1 VPISSR
7 PRIPLGAL
15 REREFRLYFTGQ
27 LVSLLGDAVTPFAL
41 AWAVLDLTGSARDL
55 GFVIAAKTAPL
66 VIFLLIGGVFADR
79 LPRRGVMLT
88 ADVARMAIQ
97 AATAA
102 LLLSHSAHIWE
113 LIVLQALAGTGTAF
127 FNPASTGL
135 TPLTVSPGRLQEAN
149 ALRGMST
156 AATLF
161 AGPAL
166 AGLLIVAVG
175 PGAALAIDAA
185 SFGVSAFY
193 LARLHLPAHIN
204 LPPQSFARDLADGWR
219 EFTAR
224 TWVWLIVISAS
235 IGNMMS
241 SVWLVLAAAWVKD
254 GHGGAGAWTAIL
266 VASAAGALAAGA
278 TVLRIKPQRPLLVG
292 IAAVVPNAAPSI
304 LLALKLPWETLV
316 VAELVTGFGNM
327 LFNTLWETTLQQHIP
342 PASLSRVSAYDWF
355 GSLLCQPLG
364 LALAG
369 VVAAG
374 IGMSRTLWIAGVV
387 QLVEIAATL
396 AAPSVRHLRRLEGLQ
411 PGGPQPEP
419 SPQAD

>member
-1 VPISSR
+1 M

-15 REREFRLYFTGQ
+15 REREFRLFFTGQ

-66 VIFLLIGGVFADR
+66 VVFLLVGGVFADR

-88 ADVARMAIQ
+88 ADVARMGVQ

-102 LLLSHSAHIWE
+102 LLLSHTARIWE
-113 LIVLQALAGTGTAF
+113 LVVLQALAGAASAF

-135 TPLTVSPGRLQEAN
+135 TPLTVSAGRLQEAN
-149 ALRGMST
+149 ALRGMSM
-156 AATLF
+156 ASMQLL
-161 AGPAL
+161 GPAL
-166 AGLLIVAVG
+166 AGMLIVTVG
-175 PGAALAIDAA
+175 PGYALAVDAA

-193 LARLHLPAHIN
+193 LARLHLPLHVG
-204 LPPQSFARDLADGWR
+204 LPPQSFARDLLDGWR
-219 EFTAR
+219 EFVAR
-224 TWVWLIVISAS
+224 TWVWLIVVSAS
-235 IGNMMS
+235 LGNMMS
-241 SVWLVLAAAWVKD
+241 SVWLVLAATWVKQ

-266 VASAAGALAAGA
+266 VVSAIGGLLAGA
-278 TVLRIKPQRPLLVG
+278 TVLRVKPRRPLLV
-292 IAAVVPNAAPSI
+292 ASVVLVPNAAPII
-304 LLALKLPWETLV
+304 LLALRLPWQTLV
-316 VAELVTGFGNM
+316 VTALVTGFGNM
-327 LFNTLWETTLQQHIP
+327 LFNTLWETTLQQHVP

-374 IGMSRTLWIAGVV
+374 IGMSRTLWIA
-387 QLVEIAATL
+387 AAIDLLAVAAIL
-396 AAPSVRHLRRLEGLQ
+396 AAPSVRHLQRLGE
-411 PGGPQPEP
+411 PQLEQGAQQ
-419 SPQAD
+419 SVAD

>member
-1 VPISSR
+1 MR
-7 PRIPLGAL
+7 RIPLGVL
-15 REREFRLYFTGQ
+15 QEREFRLFFTGQ

-66 VIFLLIGGVFADR
+66 VIFLLVGGVFADR
-79 LPRRGVMLT
+79 LPRRSVMLT

-102 LLLSHSAHIWE
+102 LLLSDTARIWE

-135 TPLTVSPGRLQEAN
+135 TPMTVSAERLQEAN
-149 ALRGMST
+149 ALRGMSAGLT
-156 AATLF
+156 QF

-166 AGLLIVAVG
+166 AGILIVTVG
-175 PGAALAIDAA
+175 PGYALAIDAA

-193 LARLHLPAHIN
+193 LARLHLPPHVS
-204 LPPQSFARDLADGWR
+204 LPPQSFARDLLDGWR
-219 EFTAR
+219 DFVAR
-224 TWVWLIVISAS
+224 TWVWLIVVSAS
-235 IGNMMS
+235 LGNMMS
-241 SVWLVLAAAWVKD
+241 SVWLVLAAVWVKG

-266 VASAAGALAAGA
+266 VVSAIGALAAGA
-278 TVLRIKPQRPLLVG
+278 TALRIKPRRPLLLASVA
-292 IAAVVPNAAPSI
+292 IVPNAVPI
-304 LLALKLPWETLV
+304 VLLALELPWETLV

-369 VVAAG
+369 VAAAG
-374 IGMSRTLWIAGVV
+374 IGMSRTLWIA
-387 QLVEIAATL
+387 AAVDLAAVAAIL
-396 AAPSVRHLRRLEGLQ
+396 AAPSVRHLQRV
-411 PGGPQPEP
+411 GGPQPGR
-419 SPQAD
+419 SAQQAVAD